1 MTQDDSK
8 QQPDP
13 EEFPWR
19 PELTE
24 TIYALLYR
32 DDLGPDRLVAELDDL
47 AGNEGPAVY
56 SELLYLLSHIRLE
69 EAEAERHWH
78 AVIRHR
84 REMEDALGSEV
95 ALSVALVSYFVQ
107 VNRQLQIP
115 KLIELKVFEETRAS
129 AYRDELTGLHNFRFF
144 QEYLKREMSRC
155 ERHDGHFSI
164 AMGDIDNFKDYN
176 DRHGHS
182 QGNATL
188 QIVARTLVEAGR
200 EEDVVARY
208 GGEEF
213 VLIMPATSKDDAA
226 GVADRVREALADL
239 ELSADNPTHLV
250 TMSLGVANYP
260 VDAKSTDDL
269 IRCADRAMYIAKAR
283 GKNQVQLYG
292 ANRRAH
298 VRINAVVTGEYRVFE
313 EERRPF
319 STLDISERS
328 LRVTVDREL
337 RVNSLVDFTL
347 MLPEHHQKVSAHG
360 RVTRAAPRE
369 DDTFELVLS
378 IVDIKSREHLTLK
391 QYLREQA
398 PEAAGTLEPPD

>member
-1 MTQDDSK
+1 MTEDDSK
-8 QQPDP
+8 QQPAP
-13 EEFPWR
+13 VEFPWR

-24 TIYALLYR
+24 AIYALLYR
-32 DDLGPDRLVAELDDL
+32 DGLGLDRLIADLDDL
-47 AGNEGPAVY
+47 ARSEGSAVY
-56 SELLYLLSHIRLE
+56 SELLYLLSHLRFE
-69 EAEAERHWH
+69 EVEAERHWR

-84 REMEDALGSEV
+84 EEMEDGLGSEV

-107 VNRQLQIP
+107 VNRQLHNP
-115 KLIELKVFEETRAS
+115 KLIELKVFEETQAS

-144 QEYLKREMSRC
+144 QEYLGWEMSRC

-176 DRHGHS
+176 DRHGHG

-188 QIVARTLVEAGR
+188 KIIARTLVEAGR
-200 EEDVVARY
+200 EEDVVVRY

-213 VLIMPATSKDDAA
+213 VLIMPATSKDEAA
-226 GVADRVREALADL
+226 GVADRVREALADV
-239 ELSADNPTHLV
+239 ELSAEDPTHRI

-260 VDAKSTDDL
+260 VDAESTEDL

-298 VRINAVVTGEYRVFE
+298 LRINAVVKGEYRVFE
-313 EERRPF
+313 ETRRPL
-319 STLDISERS
+319 STLDMSERS
-328 LRVTVDREL
+328 LRVTVDRE
-337 RVNSLVDFTL
+337 VPTNSLVEFTL
-347 MLPEHHQKVSAHG
+347 MLPEHDQKVSAHG
-360 RVTRAAPRE
+360 RVIRATRRE
-369 DDTFELVLS
+369 DDAFELVLA
-378 IVDIKSREHLTLK
+378 IVDIETREHLILK

-398 PEAAGTLEPPD
+398 AEARGTLEPPG